1 MRGPWRWR
9 GRKVRRTNLLR
20 LQGCRNLVALDDGGR
35 PLLSKSAI
43 LTLLSTGKQAGQDAS
58 LRPRLTYRNTCP
70 LLNIG

>member
-43 LTLLSTGKQAGQDAS
+43 LTLLSTGKQAGQDA
-58 LRPRLTYRNTCP
+58 
-70 LLNIG
+70 